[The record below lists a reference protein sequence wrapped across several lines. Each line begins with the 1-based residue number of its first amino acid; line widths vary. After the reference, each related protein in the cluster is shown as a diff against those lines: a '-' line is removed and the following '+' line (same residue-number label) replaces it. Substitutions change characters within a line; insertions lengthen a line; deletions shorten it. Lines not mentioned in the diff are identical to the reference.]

1 MRPAGGKNQPAVVAP
16 RRLAT
21 GPGPWHGPRPHRTTP
36 VPILPLPD
44 LLALL
49 FFLVVW
55 IGYATL
61 VARAQTTRS
70 GLMAIMHEARSEWMQ
85 QMERRDVR
93 IVDTAIMSSLQN
105 GTAFF
110 ASTSLIA
117 IGGAA
122 ALLRSTDDVLRLSS
136 ELPLGPQVSRGLW
149 ELKAIGLAIIFG
161 YAFFKFSWA
170 YRLFNYSAILIGATP
185 PASSPDKTA
194 RRAAAERAARMT
206 IVAGS
211 NFAAGQ
217 RAFFFSFAYL
227 GWFLGP
233 YTFIASTILIAG
245 VVWHRQFR
253 SRAVLA
259 LGERGEPE
267 RGTEKR

>member
-1 MRPAGGKNQPAVVAP
+1 MSA
-16 RRLAT
+16 L
-21 GPGPWHGPRPHRTTP
+21 
-36 VPILPLPD
+36 LPLPD
-44 LLALL
+44 LIAVA
-49 FFLVVW
+49 FFLLAW

-61 VARAQTTRS
+61 VTRAQDQCE
-70 GLMAIMHEARSEWMQ
+70 GLMATMHAARHEWMRE
-85 QMERRDVR
+85 METREVR
-93 IVDTAIMSSLQN
+93 IVDTAIMGSLQN

-122 ALLRSTDDVLRLSS
+122 ALLRSTDDVLRMFSD
-136 ELPLGPQVSRGLW
+136 LPFGPDMSRGLW
-149 ELKAIGLAIIFG
+149 EIKAIGLAIIFG

-185 PASSPDKTA
+185 RASSPDAAA
-194 RRAAAERAARMT
+194 RRKAADRAARMT

-233 YTFIASTILIAG
+233 YALVTTTVLIAW

-253 SRAVLA
+253 SAAVAA
-259 LGERGEPE
+259 LRDDAPVEEP
-267 RGTEKR
+267 GA